1 MHAHD
6 RTMLARLGFADPD
19 RREPLHDQACRYLTT
34 TPAISRII
42 DVLELEYTNRPS
54 RFEYS
59 PGRQHRCRTDRTVS
73 WTDATFEREISKGYG
88 QYRTTIGFIDVHLQ
102 FRLDYRRYQVEQ
114 RRTVHNR
121 DEEPWTPHEDYADV
135 DSTEAA
141 IEVKATSTPVGEV
154 IRQIN
159 LYRSYSRIS
168 TWILATTYPL
178 TQSQVDCLSNERI
191 KHVVLGANFLEYVE
205 QQASADPAL
214 SVEV

>member
-6 RTMLARLGFADPD
+6 KTMLARLGFADPD

-34 TPAISRII
+34 APAISRIV
-42 DVLELEYTNRPS
+42 DVLGLEYSHRAS
-54 RFEYS
+54 RFEYT
-59 PGRQHRCRTDRTVS
+59 PGRQHRCQTDRTVA

-102 FRLDYRRYQVEQ
+102 FRLEYRRYQVEQ

-121 DEEPWTPHEDYADV
+121 PEEPWTPLEDY
-135 DSTEAA
+135 TEPGTSEVA
-141 IEVKATSTPVGEV
+141 IEVKATSTPLGEV

-168 TWILATTYPL
+168 SWILATTYPL

-191 KHVVLGANFLEYVE
+191 KHVVLGANFRKYVE
-205 QQASADPAL
+205 QQASANPSQ

>member
-42 DVLELEYTNRPS
+42 DVLELEHANRLES
-54 RFEYS
+54 TFDMERRS
-59 PGRQHRCRTDRTVS
+59 VS
-73 WTDATFEREISKGYG
+73 DKRVVETLPTLEREISKGRG
-88 QYRTTIGFIDVHLQ
+88 QYRTTIGFIDVHLH
-102 FRLDYRRYQVEQ
+102 FELACRHTHVEMRQ
-114 RRTVHNR
+114 TCRDRWEEHWIPCEDFTVRQN
-121 DEEPWTPHEDYADV
+121 
-135 DSTEAA
+135 SEAA

-159 LYRSYSRIS
+159 LYRSYSTIS